1 MFIKE
6 NELVEINVYC
16 KKIKTR
22 YIAITESEYKQLND
36 EDKKKYELLT
46 VKMQELTWGLFNQ
59 LQDSAMVSNS
69 EGDSKFNYRIYK
81 ENRLKKLIKEWNA
94 KDSNGKSIPV
104 NDNMIS
110 HLAPSIAETILK
122 SYDEITY
129 IGEEE
134 EGK

>member
-16 KKIKTR
+16 KKIRSR
-22 YIAITESEYKQLND
+22 YSAITEQEYKALSD
-36 EDKKKYELLT
+36 EEKKKYEVLT

-59 LQDSAMVSNS
+59 LQDSAMVANQD
-69 EGDSKFNYRIYK
+69 GDSKFNYRIYK
-81 ENRLKKLIKEWNA
+81 ENRLKKLIKEWSA
-94 KDSNGKSIPV
+94 KDQNGKSIPV
-104 NDNMIS
+104 NDNMIN

-122 SYDEITY
+122 AYDDISYL
-129 IGEEE
+129 GEDE

>member
-59 LQDSAMVSNS
+59 LQDSAMVPNS

-122 SYDEITY
+122 SYDEIAY